1 MNATLLDLKN
11 LQEVDD
17 LCRGH
22 RQALEDDAAQLAQ
35 GAARL
40 KASEAR
46 LTEGRQ
52 ALADMKARHQ
62 ALEREVADLSGR
74 KKNNEKRHLTV
85 KNNNEYAAL
94 AKEAEFLT
102 GRVAEVE
109 DEILALLDKMEK
121 REVEIA
127 DQDALAAEER
137 AAWESKSAAVE
148 RNGRERQSQLTEL
161 QARRQALVAAL
172 PQDQLRRYGEIAKA
186 RAGRA
191 VTAAAEGLCLA
202 CRLGFPPQL
211 YNELQRNEKI
221 LNCPNC
227 GRIIYW
233 SGHPDFRA
241 PEEPRS

>member
-1 MNATLLDLKN
+1 MNGILLDLKN

-17 LCRGH
+17 LRRGH
-22 RQALEDDAAQLAQ
+22 LKALEDGAAQVARD
-35 GAARL
+35 AARL
-40 KASEAR
+40 QASEKR
-46 LTEGRQ
+46 LAEARQ
-52 ALADMKARHQ
+52 ALAEMRARHQ

-74 KKNNEKRHLTV
+74 KKNNEIRHLTV

-94 AKEAEFLT
+94 TKEAEFLT

-109 DEILALLDKMEK
+109 DEILSLLDRMEK

-137 AAWESKSAAVE
+137 TAWGATSADLE
-148 RNGRERQSQLTEL
+148 RSGQKHREQLAEL
-161 QARRQALVAAL
+161 EARRQILAAAL
-172 PQDQLRRYGEIAKA
+172 PPDQVKRYEELAKA
-186 RAGRA
+186 RAGQA
-191 VTAAAEGLCLA
+191 VTAAVDGLCLA

-233 SGHPDFRA
+233 SGHPDFQV
-241 PEEPRS
+241 PGE